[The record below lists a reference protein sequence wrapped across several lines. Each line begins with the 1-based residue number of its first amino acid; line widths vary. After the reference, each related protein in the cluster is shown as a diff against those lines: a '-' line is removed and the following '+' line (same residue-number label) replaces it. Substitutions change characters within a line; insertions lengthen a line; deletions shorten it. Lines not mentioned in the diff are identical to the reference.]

1 MIFFKNLAVI
11 SERSISTTDLEEV
24 SLTLRDADGNKH
36 PENWIPGLK
45 HRALPPRPTRWKTPQ
60 PGEPLP
66 FPWEVQLNPL
76 LQHYIW
82 GPSPLSWCVYTN
94 PHEQAYHGRA
104 TNDVP
109 VNNADLAQPATYPF
123 LTHMHFNAVAGDS
136 APHFPWPF
144 TVENERGIK
153 VGDVLME
160 IWMAF
165 NKEVSDDEF
174 SSWPRLRQSMAKW
187 AFEKRCQVLSLC
199 DPEHPFLDEIR
210 RCDSFGAIMFFRGIE
225 PTVDGGG
232 WTITFGTH

>member
-1 MIFFKNLAVI
+1 
-11 SERSISTTDLEEV
+11 
-24 SLTLRDADGNKH
+24 
-36 PENWIPGLK
+36 
-45 HRALPPRPTRWKTPQ
+45 
-60 PGEPLP
+60 
-66 FPWEVQLNPL
+66 
-76 LQHYIW
+76 
-82 GPSPLSWCVYTN
+82 
-94 PHEQAYHGRA
+94 
-104 TNDVP
+104 
-109 VNNADLAQPATYPF
+109 
-123 LTHMHFNAVAGDS
+123 MHFNAVAGDS

-165 NKEVSDDEF
+165 NKEVLEDEF

-199 DPEHPFLDEIR
+199 DPEQPFLDEIR